1 MRHVAEP
8 PSWPRARSWGPCTSR
23 QVTRTRGFA
32 AGDLRLAEAVAG
44 LLALA
49 IDRIRTGERAA
60 RELEQARAALDL
72 AGTAVVV
79 SDPRSPDLR
88 LNAAARRL
96 VQEIDDADECV
107 HELLAFAT
115 GDGRFSSRVEVC
127 LTNGATGV
135 VHAHSARIL
144 TGELMT
150 GLELQ
155 REHPRVD
162 RRLLQPL
169 THREC
174 QVATLV
180 VEGLSD
186 REIAEQLSLSH
197 YTVSQHLARVYRK
210 LGVDSRVVLTRPL
223 LAAPAGVRRG

>member
-1 MRHVAEP
+1 
-8 PSWPRARSWGPCTSR
+8 
-23 QVTRTRGFA
+23 
-32 AGDLRLAEAVAG
+32 
-44 LLALA
+44 
-49 IDRIRTGERAA
+49 
-60 RELEQARAALDL
+60 
-72 AGTAVVV
+72 
-79 SDPRSPDLR
+79 
-88 LNAAARRL
+88 
-96 VQEIDDADECV
+96 
-107 HELLAFAT
+107 
-115 GDGRFSSRVEVC
+115 
-127 LTNGATGV
+127 
-135 VHAHSARIL
+135 
-144 TGELMT
+144 MT